1 MSWRDLL
8 TIRQQL
14 RRPTL
19 TFYVDK
25 KRYKARMLELGIAI
39 PDIYYVQ
46 NAGPDADV
54 EGLRQHL
61 ENVLAA
67 HSDYVA
73 KPTHLSCSDHV
84 YVVKAGRN
92 IYLNPPDVVESRHVA
107 ATLVTA
113 LRTQSSLRGESWA
126 LHHVVPGVIVEE
138 RISAVFL
145 WLSVLSISHLF
156 SVLQTLSFVLNIV
169 VHILYVFCF
178 PIPTTMK
185 GEDDSTAA
193 LEFKTIVIWGRVWVS
208 EVKRGTDTIQTLGA
222 DGRGHNPLPPPS
234 PSAEPYPGPSPAP

>member
-1 MSWRDLL
+1 VSLSCLVCPFDGTSHGMSWRELL

-54 EGLRQHL
+54 EDLRQHL
-61 ENVLAA
+61 EDVLAA

-145 WLSVLSISHLF
+145 WLSVLFLISCLF
-156 SVLQTLSFVLNIV
+156 LFHRRFLFVLNML
-169 VHILYVFCF
+169 VHLLCVCVFCF
-178 PIPTTMK
+178 SDPM
-185 GEDDSTAA
+185 
-193 LEFKTIVIWGRVWVS
+193 
-208 EVKRGTDTIQTLGA
+208 
-222 DGRGHNPLPPPS
+222 
-234 PSAEPYPGPSPAP
+234 